1 MNIKGS
7 FYVIA
12 KNTTSAA
19 FGEGR
24 WNSFMTKMAEK
35 DKYFSKVIMSITLIP
50 VDKLIFLFDE
60 MCKEFFNNDRMS
72 YLMFGKVG
80 AKNALSLDGPYKSY
94 MLTKDIKQFVD
105 FVLPK
110 LWATYFDGG
119 AVTTKIENNVI
130 HFKITGLQIK
140 NLYFE
145 YLVMG
150 YYQQAIKIF
159 GKKSVVKKV
168 RSIVSGDDDIYFQF
182 ELKDS

>member
-1 MNIKGS
+1 MQS
-7 FYVIA
+7 
-12 KNTTSAA
+12 
-19 FGEGR
+19 
-24 WNSFMTKMAEK
+24 
-35 DKYFSKVIMSITLIP
+35 
-50 VDKLIFLFDE
+50 
-60 MCKEFFNNDRMS
+60 
-72 YLMFGKVG
+72 
-80 AKNALSLDGPYKSY
+80 
-94 MLTKDIKQFVD
+94 KQFVD

-119 AVTTKIENNVI
+119 AVTTKIENNAI
-130 HFKITGLQIK
+130 HIKITGLQIK